1 MELQVW
7 ATRPAS
13 ACGGG
18 SLGKPFQLLGSPN
31 LAVQTAFVQHN
42 EASVLA
48 SSTLSCACNILGVSH
63 GILVPMTL
71 NSRTHNGS

>member
-13 ACGGG
+13 AHGGG

-31 LAVQTAFVQHN
+31 LVVQTAFVQPN
-42 EASVLA
+42 KASVLT
-48 SSTLSCACNILGVSH
+48 SSTLSCSCNILGVSH
-63 GILVPMTL
+63 GILVPMIL
-71 NSRTHNGS
+71 SSQTHNGC